1 MALISNEY
9 FTCRFYPRTPN
20 GIETTGEAPYFK
32 AELISAKDRSYIAK
46 APNLFTSQTRFVL
59 RTDAKIDFE
68 NADFKGVR
76 GFVEFQGEIYQIQ
89 NISYEYQD
97 QSGLGGGR
105 FTKKHTERNAIKL
118 ISVL

>member
-1 MALISNEY
+1 MALISNEFY
-9 FTCRFYPRTPN
+9 TCRFYPRTPN
-20 GIETTGEAPYFK
+20 GTETVGEAPYFK
-32 AELISAKDRSYIAK
+32 AELISAKDRSYVTK
-46 APNLFTSQTRFVL
+46 APNLFTTQTRFAL

-76 GFVEFQGEIYQIQ
+76 GFIEFQGEIYQIQ
-89 NISYEYQD
+89 NISYELTD

-118 ISVL
+118 ISIL